1 MPRGAPGAWGE
12 GSKGVRAA
20 RSARGWASR
29 GQQPRDGGRR
39 PSTLRPRRDQDALQ
53 IHARVQTG
61 RTSGSP
67 RLEVLCKRVT
77 KQMKIGIPGVS
88 GKDGPPVS
96 PRSVFPSE
104 RAWTCSPLRDLCLT
118 DVTWTNNSTVQH
130 AREWHGRS
138 RRTTVSHADGTVP
151 KGRGACVGRVSG
163 AALLCR
169 ARAHASR
176 RRRGAGPARQVRGG
190 GAGSRAQVLSA
201 VSPGAERDPVLGA
214 YALRVLAPP
223 DRARRHFQV
232 RRRGDHDAGRG
243 SRRGAGAGGAPFC
256 RKHRVGEE
264 GALPRPAP
272 DAGGGR
278 GAHAPPLPRRARLA
292 AAAHG
297 LGRAAVPR
305 MAPPPHPR
313 TCSPPRPPR
322 SGLYP
327 PCSAPAPSSQERKSI
342 SQAGRGSAY

>member
-1 MPRGAPGAWGE
+1 M
-12 GSKGVRAA
+12 
-20 RSARGWASR
+20 
-29 GQQPRDGGRR
+29 
-39 PSTLRPRRDQDALQ
+39 
-53 IHARVQTG
+53 
-61 RTSGSP
+61 
-67 RLEVLCKRVT
+67 
-77 KQMKIGIPGVS
+77 
-88 GKDGPPVS
+88 
-96 PRSVFPSE
+96 
-104 RAWTCSPLRDLCLT
+104 
-118 DVTWTNNSTVQH
+118 
-130 AREWHGRS
+130 
-138 RRTTVSHADGTVP
+138 SHADGTVP

-169 ARAHASR
+169 TGTRLR
-176 RRRGAGPARQVRGG
+176 RRRGAGPSRQVRGG

-305 MAPPPHPR
+305 MAPPP
-313 TCSPPRPPR
+313 SPPHLLSAAAASRGSLSPVLCPGSVQPGKKVHLPGGTR
-322 SGLYP
+322 LSVLTRFAGNPSHVRLLSVQRTGRAASATWAHGLQDRGGRGGALETGFLCEGPSG
-327 PCSAPAPSSQERKSI
+327 SSQHLNASLALRCNEPALP
-342 SQAGRGSAY
+342 AGTLSRL